1 MKIYVTRHGQTDWN
15 VQGKTQGRADI
26 ELNEVGIKQA
36 KQTKEELKNID
47 IDLIICSPLKRAKK
61 TAEII
66 NEGRNIPIIFDDQI
80 IERNFGEFEG
90 EKIKFD
96 EFWDYNAHPRYQR
109 AETIQEII
117 SRISNFLDKIKE
129 EYKDKNVAMK
139 KVMKIKLLKRYKI
152 DEFIFEKLNKYG
164 IKWVRGPRGLTDILS
179 KGLNL

>member
-36 KQTKEELKNID
+36 KQTKEEIKNVD
-47 IDLIICSPLKRAKK
+47 IDLIICSPLRRAKK

-80 IERNFGEFEG
+80 MERDFGEFEG

-96 EFWDYNAHPRYQR
+96 EFWDYNAHPRYQK

-129 EYKDKNVAMK
+129 KYKDKNILLVTHGGVSIAINCYFK
-139 KVMKIKLLKRYKI
+139 GIPADGKLINYCLHNCEVQ
-152 DEFIFEKLNKYG
+152 EFEI
-164 IKWVRGPRGLTDILS
+164 
-179 KGLNL
+179 

>member
-1 MKIYVTRHGQTDWN
+1 MAET
-15 VQGKTQGRADI
+15 
-26 ELNEVGIKQA
+26 
-36 KQTKEELKNID
+36 
-47 IDLIICSPLKRAKK
+47 
-61 TAEII
+61 EII

-129 EYKDKNVAMK
+129 EYKDKNVLLVTHGGVSIAINCYFK
-139 KVMKIKLLKRYKI
+139 GIPEDGKLINYCLHNCEVQ
-152 DEFIFEKLNKYG
+152 EFEI
-164 IKWVRGPRGLTDILS
+164 
-179 KGLNL
+179 

>member
-96 EFWDYNAHPRYQR
+96 EFWDYK
-109 AETIQEII
+109 T
-117 SRISNFLDKIKE
+117 KI
-129 EYKDKNVAMK
+129 V
-139 KVMKIKLLKRYKI
+139 L
-152 DEFIFEKLNKYG
+152 
-164 IKWVRGPRGLTDILS
+164 
-179 KGLNL
+179 

>member
-96 EFWDYNAHPRYQR
+96 KFWDYNAHPRYQR

-129 EYKDKNVAMK
+129 EYKDKNVLLVTHGGVSIAINCYFK
-139 KVMKIKLLKRYKI
+139 GIPEDGKLINYCLHNCEVQ
-152 DEFIFEKLNKYG
+152 EFEI
-164 IKWVRGPRGLTDILS
+164 
-179 KGLNL
+179 

>member
-80 IERNFGEFEG
+80 IERNFGEFYTGTAPGPKCMAVEACRICESTYIESAG
-90 EKIKFD
+90 GCTDAGNEDGI
-96 EFWDYNAHPRYQR
+96 YAHGRPWR
-109 AETIQEII
+109 
-117 SRISNFLDKIKE
+117 
-129 EYKDKNVAMK
+129 
-139 KVMKIKLLKRYKI
+139 
-152 DEFIFEKLNKYG
+152 
-164 IKWVRGPRGLTDILS
+164 
-179 KGLNL
+179 

>member
-26 ELNEVGIKQA
+26 ELNEVGINQA
-36 KQTKEELKNID
+36 KQTREELKNVD

-80 IERNFGEFEG
+80 MERDFGEFEG

-96 EFWDYNAHPRYQR
+96 EFWDYNAHPRYEK

-129 EYKDKNVAMK
+129 EYKDKNILIVTHGGVSIAINCYFK
-139 KVMKIKLLKRYKI
+139 GIPEDGKLINYCLHNCEVQ
-152 DEFIFEKLNKYG
+152 EFEI
-164 IKWVRGPRGLTDILS
+164 
-179 KGLNL
+179 

>member
-129 EYKDKNVAMK
+129 EYKDKNVLLVTHGCVSIAINCYFK
-139 KVMKIKLLKRYKI
+139 GIPEDGKLINYCLHNCEVQ
-152 DEFIFEKLNKYG
+152 EFEI
-164 IKWVRGPRGLTDILS
+164 
-179 KGLNL
+179 

>member
-15 VQGKTQGRADI
+15 VQGKTQGRTDI
-26 ELNEVGIKQA
+26 ELNEVGIEQA
-36 KQTKEELKNID
+36 KQTKEELKNVD
-47 IDLIICSPLKRAKK
+47 IDLIICSPLKRAKQ

-66 NEGRNIPIIFDDQI
+66 NEGRNIQIIFDNQI

-90 EKIKFD
+90 KKIKFD

-129 EYKDKNVAMK
+129 EYKDKNVLLVTHGGVSIAINCYFK
-139 KVMKIKLLKRYKI
+139 GIPEDGKLINYCLHNCEVQ
-152 DEFIFEKLNKYG
+152 EFEI
-164 IKWVRGPRGLTDILS
+164 
-179 KGLNL
+179 

>member
-96 EFWDYNAHPRYQR
+96 EFWDYNAHPR
-109 AETIQEII
+109 
-117 SRISNFLDKIKE
+117 
-129 EYKDKNVAMK
+129 
-139 KVMKIKLLKRYKI
+139 
-152 DEFIFEKLNKYG
+152 
-164 IKWVRGPRGLTDILS
+164 
-179 KGLNL
+179 